1 MSVITDF
8 TEAMAKYEQSKGIP
22 AGYKIEGKEP
32 YWNYMSNDAWE
43 AMRKGMPDAVEKQ
56 YGAGSGGELEEDK
69 RSGTPPK
76 MAAFHSSSRMIYLLS
91 KDFDNFVFEKKL
103 STVVGGTSN
112 MDGYYRDDDRTV
124 YVEAKCREIY
134 GHPVPEKISVKYI
147 PVYTYLAKQ
156 MPSVFAFDANKH
168 DERNQNVTFYSK
180 GRKVTG
186 FDVKQ
191 MICHLFAV
199 AADQLQ
205 QKQPVCRI
213 DFLYLI
219 YDPSKL
225 PLTLESKYEIMEIY
239 RRAVADAENLEIE
252 VMFGHIVEYLSSL
265 EKFREKV
272 KADKGIVKNSFRFHI
287 CNQSTYTLSNL

>member
-1 MSVITDF
+1 MSVLSDF
-8 TEAMAKYEQSKGIP
+8 TEAMAKYEQSKGVP

-32 YWNYMSNDAWE
+32 YWNYMSNDAWI
-43 AMRKGMPDAVEKQ
+43 AMRNGMSEAVEAQ

-69 RSGTPPK
+69 ERRTPPK

-91 KDFDNFVFEKKL
+91 KDFEHFVFEKKL

-112 MDGYYRDDDRTV
+112 MDGYFRDDNRTV

-147 PVYTYLAKQ
+147 PVYTYLAEQ

-191 MICHLFAV
+191 MICHLLAV

-205 QKQPVCRI
+205 QKQPACRT

-219 YDPSKL
+219 YDPTKL
-225 PLTLESKYEIMEIY
+225 PLTPESKDEIMELY
-239 RRAVADAENLEIE
+239 HRAVADAENLEIE

-265 EKFREKV
+265 EKFKKKV
-272 KADKGIVKNSFRFHI
+272 MADKENVKKSFRFRI
-287 CNQSTYTLSNL
+287 CNQNTYPLNNV